1 MKMRFFIQPLVAAL
15 EPKWVL
21 GPIAQEYFNAPNAYA
36 YARTNDNA
44 LQVSEDGFPLP
55 HKYTYLHDHPAI
67 QYEQAISDVTVSGAR
82 QTTAYVIVAASK
94 DVGGYVRLRAA
105 AAADYDT
112 RASHLQ
118 NYGEFNY
125 VECCEALTHV
135 REEAR
140 EEILRGE
147 ITRFMNKYSR
157 GTRSDQVAFALSGD
171 WFEANLSATVA
182 LIRRTCADQPHLVA
196 ALAEGI
202 YTPNCGYDTARRQQL
217 RYRMA
222 KALSAGAGRQPPA
235 SYLTRSQIMDQL
247 RRRRAV
253 GEMVSDIVTRA
264 RRDGDYIT
272 ADALL
277 EVAAELESHYQ
288 ASKVDD
294 IMANI
299 QYNLVARGADFDR
312 VIRADCGHWS
322 GEDDVREV
330 HPSGRRWCEE
340 CADERTVQPADR
352 DGEDWDRNY
361 VYSHSDGE
369 YRTYEEEEEPDDDEC
384 DAAHGR
390 TSCNNP
396 DWLMNYST
404 NVLEHVRTDKSF
416 TPTPSGDLLM
426 GIELELIMPG
436 RQGAYIPGLRQDLG
450 TDYAVF
456 KADGSLDQF
465 GAELV
470 TAPRKLEDHIA
481 KFTAVEFPRHSKAW
495 DAGCCGMHVHI
506 DSRGFTAMSL
516 GKFVQFINDED
527 NADLIRKI
535 AGRHPSRDEQADEYC
550 SAIDQGNV
558 VNPARAKGGYPNRYR
573 MVNLTGLHSD
583 EADRLGVSGTDGKFN
598 TIELR
603 IFRASLRKERLLAQL
618 EFTHASVMFCRVE
631 SYRNL
636 KAGNFLRYLTKNHFL
651 YPNLAK
657 WFSVVVPKPT
667 AQRPEVQRLSVDT
680 AHDL

>member
-21 GPIAQEYFNAPNAYA
+21 GPIAQEYFSAENTFGYA
-36 YARTNDNA
+36 HSSPVP
-44 LQVSEDGFPLP
+44 VSGDGFPLQYK
-55 HKYTYLHDHPAI
+55 HTYLHSHPAI
-67 QYEQAISDVTVSGAR
+67 TYEQAISDITVSCTR
-82 QTTAYVIVAASK
+82 QTTAYMIVAASK
-94 DVGGYVRLRAA
+94 DADGHFRLRAT

-112 RASHLQ
+112 RAFHHH
-118 NYGEFNY
+118 NFDEFNY
-125 VECCEALTHV
+125 VECCTTLAYA

-147 ITRFMNKYSR
+147 ITRFMNTYSR
-157 GTRSDQVAFALSGD
+157 GTRSSQTAFALSGD
-171 WFEANLSATVA
+171 WFEANLSETVA
-182 LIRRTCADQPHLVA
+182 LIRRACADQPHLVA
-196 ALAEGI
+196 DLAEGI
-202 YTPNCGYDTARRQQL
+202 YASNCGYDTVRRQQL
-217 RYRMA
+217 RHRMA

-235 SYLTRSQIMDQL
+235 GYWTRSQIMDQL

-253 GEMVSDIVTRA
+253 GEMVSGIITRA

-277 EVAAELESHYQ
+277 EVAAELERHYQ
-288 ASKVDD
+288 ASEVDD

-299 QYNLVARGADFDR
+299 QYNLEARGADFDR
-312 VIRADCGHWS
+312 VTRADCGHWS
-322 GEDDVREV
+322 GEDGVREV
-330 HPSGRRWCEE
+330 HPSGRSWCEE

-384 DAAHGR
+384 DAVHGR
-390 TSCNNP
+390 TSCNNT

-404 NVLEHVRTDKSF
+404 NVLNFVRADKSF

-426 GIELELIMPG
+426 GVELELILPG
-436 RQGAYIPGLRQDLG
+436 RQGEYIPGLRQDLG

-456 KADGSLDQF
+456 KADGSLDEY

-558 VNPARAKGGYPNRYR
+558 VNPARAKSGYPNRYR

-583 EADRLGVSGTDGKFN
+583 EADRLGVSATDGKFN

-667 AQRPEVQRLSVDT
+667 AQRPEVQRLSDDT

>member
-21 GPIAQEYFNAPNAYA
+21 GPIAKEYFSAENTFGYAPSSPVP
-36 YARTNDNA
+36 
-44 LQVSEDGFPLP
+44 VSGDGFLLQYK
-55 HKYTYLHDHPAI
+55 HTYLHSHPSI
-67 QYEQAISDVTVSGAR
+67 TYEQAISDITVSCTR
-82 QTTAYVIVAASK
+82 RTTAYMIVAVSK
-94 DVGGYVRLRAA
+94 DFDGHFRLRATV
-105 AAADYDT
+105 AADYEV
-112 RASHLQ
+112 RAFHFQ

-125 VECCEALTHV
+125 VECCTTLTHV

-147 ITRFMNKYSR
+147 ITRFMNTYSR
-157 GTRSDQVAFALSGD
+157 GARSSQAAFALSGD
-171 WFEANLSATVA
+171 WFEANLSETVA
-182 LIRRTCADQPHLVA
+182 LIRRACADQPHMAA
-196 ALAEGI
+196 ALTESI
-202 YTPNCGYDTARRQQL
+202 YGPNCGYSPVRRSQL

-222 KALSAGAGRQPPA
+222 KAIAAGAGRQPPA
-235 SYLTRSQIMDQL
+235 NHWARAQIMDQL

-277 EVAAELESHYQ
+277 EVVTELERHYP
-288 ASKVDD
+288 ASKVEL
-294 IMANI
+294 IMSNI
-299 QYNLVARGADFDR
+299 QHKLELTDAIFDR
-312 VIRADCGHWS
+312 VILADCGHWS

-330 HPSGRRWCEE
+330 HPRGRRWCEE
-340 CADERTVQPADR
+340 CADERTVQPTDR

-369 YRTYEEEEEPDDDEC
+369 YRTYEEEEEPDDDGC
-384 DAAHGR
+384 DAEHGR
-390 TSCNNP
+390 TSFNNP

-404 NVLEHVRTDKSF
+404 NVLNFVRADKSF

-436 RQGAYIPGLRQDLG
+436 RQGAYIPDLRRDLG

-456 KADGSLDQF
+456 KADGSLDEY

-470 TAPRKLEDHIA
+470 TAPRKLADHIA
-481 KFTAVEFPRHSKAW
+481 KFTAVEFPRRSKAW

-550 SAIDQGNV
+550 SAIDQDDV

-573 MVNLTGLHSD
+573 MVNLTGLDSD